1 MVSTL
6 ILFKVL
12 LLESHNTT
20 KYNKLIVYKLR
31 GKIFMKKWLSFIVI
45 SLIAVFALAA
55 CGGNDD
61 STETDDATSE
71 TQTEENGSQ
80 ESESGETYKVGA
92 TQIVEHPSLDRA
104 FEGFKAALADAGL
117 DVEYDYQNAQAD
129 QNNVKTISDNFV
141 ADNVDLI
148 FANSTPSAEGALN
161 ATKEIPIVFTSVTD
175 PVAAKLVE
183 AMDKP
188 GPNITGVTDLHPDA
202 IKNTVEFIDKYF
214 EGAEVG
220 IVYNA
225 GEPNS
230 VAQIEAIKEA
240 AEGTSLTI
248 SERTVANSSEVHQ
261 AAMTLAGDVD
271 VFYIF
276 TDNTVVSALESVV
289 SVANEQQIPLVV
301 GEPDSLQKG
310 GFATFGIDYYTIG
323 YRAGELAV
331 EILTGQKTP
340 DQINVEYPPEL
351 QLFINK
357 EAAELQGVEWNAEW
371 DDIAEFM
378 ETSAE

>member
-1 MVSTL
+1 
-6 ILFKVL
+6 
-12 LLESHNTT
+12 
-20 KYNKLIVYKLR
+20 
-31 GKIFMKKWLSFIVI
+31 MKKWMSF
-45 SLIAVFALAA
+45 LIIALLAVFALAA
-55 CGGNDD
+55 CGSSNEG
-61 STETDDATSE
+61 TETDEGTTNNETTDNEAT
-71 TQTEENGSQ
+71 QD
-80 ESESGETYKVGA
+80 GETYKVGA

-175 PVAAKLVE
+175 AVSAGLVE

-188 GPNITGVTDLHPDA
+188 GDNITGVVDLHPDS
-202 IKNTVEFIDKYF
+202 IKKTIEFIDTYF
-214 EGAEVG
+214 ENAEVG
-220 IVYNA
+220 IIYNA
-225 GEPNS
+225 GEANS
-230 VAQIEAIKEA
+230 VAQIEAIQEA

-261 AAMTLAGDVD
+261 AAMTLAGDID
-271 VFYIF
+271 VFFIF

-289 SVANEQQIPLVV
+289 GVANEQKIPLVV
-301 GEPDSLQKG
+301 GEPDSLEKG
-310 GFATFGIDYYTIG
+310 GFATYGIDYYTIG
-323 YRAGELAV
+323 YRAGEMAA
-331 EILTGQKTP
+331 EILKGEKTP
-340 DQINVEYPPEL
+340 GDIEVEYPPSM

-357 EAAELQGVEWNAEW
+357 EAAELQGVEWVDAWDEEAELV
-371 DDIAEFM
+371 EGS
-378 ETSAE
+378 EE